1 MPCHSSHFRKIRFF
15 LWAALPA
22 FFLLSPFY
30 LSAQDR
36 IELVGIK
43 DFSTEVKGYV
53 PYYVDK
59 ERLAINAV
67 QYKNEY
73 AAAQTVFKGKSG
85 KYDLALQT
93 LTETDG
99 ESTYR
104 VKVNNK
110 LIGEYKNPGGEDY
123 VVAGKTWKGVPLKQG
138 DVIQVESVAH
148 SNGKI
153 PEGDGF
159 AYSRGR
165 WTKLTLEKSKP

>member
-1 MPCHSSHFRKIRFF
+1 MITIKIRFSF
-15 LWAALPA
+15 CPVLPLI
-22 FFLLSPFY
+22 LLLFP
-30 LSAQDR
+30 LLLQAQSK
-36 IELVGIK
+36 IELVGVN
-43 DFSTEVKGYV
+43 DFSTEVKGFV

-67 QYKNEY
+67 KYKNDY

-85 KYDLALQT
+85 EYDLALQT

-104 VKVNNK
+104 VKVNKK
-110 LIGEYKNPGGEDY
+110 LIGEYKNPEGEDY
-123 VVAGKTWKGVPLKQG
+123 AIAGKSWKGVSLKQG
-138 DVIQVESVAH
+138 DLIQVESVAH

-153 PEGDGF
+153 PGGDGF

-165 WTKLTLEKSKP
+165 WTKLTLEPVKP